1 MEKGKQMICLL
12 FSGQGAQK
20 TGMTYDLYQTEPH
33 YRKIIAKA
41 SDILHLELAEL
52 LFDPKKANELAQTRY
67 AQPAILTMSYGLYQ
81 ILSENADFKKLGI
94 GLSLGEYSGLACA
107 NYLEF
112 NSALRLIK
120 KRGELMQQA
129 SSQNPGIMVA
139 VMKSS
144 LANVE
149 LAIKDAQKIGL
160 IGIANVNTPNQI
172 VVGGEKD
179 AVQNLREQLEKD
191 GARVVPLKVSGAFH
205 TPLMKSIQAALK
217 TELNKVDW
225 HNGTFP
231 IYSTTTQKE
240 FAPDNLVSTLTEQ
253 LVSTTYFAK
262 TLAQHSQDIT
272 AVVELGPGKTLLSF
286 ARKILKGVP
295 TYQTDSVTNMQETI
309 SALKEFN
316 S

>member
-1 MEKGKQMICLL
+1 MEKDKQMICLL

-41 SDILHLELAEL
+41 SDILHVDLAEL
-52 LFDPKKANELAQTRY
+52 LFDSDKAHELAETRY
-67 AQPAILTMSYGLYQ
+67 SQPAILTISYGLYQ

-112 NSALRLIK
+112 ESALHLIK

-139 VMKSS
+139 VMK
-144 LANVE
+144 
-149 LAIKDAQKIGL
+149 
-160 IGIANVNTPNQI
+160 IANVNTPNQI

-205 TPLMKSIQAALK
+205 TPLMKSIQGALK

-240 FAPDNLVSTLTEQ
+240 FAPDNLVPTLTEQ

-262 TLAQHSQDIT
+262 TLAQHSRDIT
-272 AVVELGPGKTLLSF
+272 AVIELGPGKTLLSF

-295 TYQTDSVTNMQETI
+295 TYQTDSLSNMQETI